1 MNTRNTLQALLVSA
15 LVATL
20 SQGAIAGGYYP
31 YRHHGGHHGHG
42 DGTALAAGLIIG
54 GLFGYLISEDR
65 HSYRRYDDSHHRS
78 YSYPRT
84 NVVYER
90 VERTPIVI
98 TAERDSEFA
107 GHDCMMTR
115 EYTTTIT
122 IDGVDKEA
130 YGTRCM
136 TVDGGWILGQ
146 PKLMPDL

>member
-1 MNTRNTLQALLVSA
+1 MSTRKTLQALLVSG
-15 LVATL
+15 LVATM
-20 SQGAIAGGYYP
+20 SQCATAGGYYP

-42 DGTALAAGLIIG
+42 DGATLAAGLVIG

-65 HSYRRYDDSHHRS
+65 YSHRRYDYPHYRS
-78 YSYPRT
+78 YAYPRA
-84 NVVYER
+84 NVVYVR

-98 TAERDSEFA
+98 TTERESEFA

-136 TVDGGWILGQ
+136 TADGGWVLGQ

>member
-1 MNTRNTLQALLVSA
+1 MKTRKILQALLVSG

-20 SQGAIAGGYYP
+20 SQSAIAGGYYP

-54 GLFGYLISEDR
+54 GLFGYLVSEDR
-65 HSYRRYDDSHHRS
+65 YSHRNYNEPHTRS
-78 YSYPRT
+78 YAYPRAH
-84 NVVYER
+84 VVYKRIEQ
-90 VERTPIVI
+90 TPIVI

-115 EYTTTIT
+115 EYTTTLT

-136 TVDGGWILGQ
+136 TADGGWILGQ